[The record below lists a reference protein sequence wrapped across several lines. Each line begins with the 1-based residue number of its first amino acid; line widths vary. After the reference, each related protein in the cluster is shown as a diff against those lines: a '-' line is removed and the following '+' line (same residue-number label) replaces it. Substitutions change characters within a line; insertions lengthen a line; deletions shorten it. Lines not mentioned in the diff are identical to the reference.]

1 MRTIAAITAAL
12 LLSAALQAGA
22 QSLSQLGEYG
32 DAAALEVPPA
42 LPADAGPEAGELP
55 GIDFDFFVRP
65 EAQHEP
71 GAELYIPWEQEGG
84 PSKSVPAVKPIP
96 YLELARAE
104 AEAQGLDLALV
115 LAVIQKEST
124 FNPKAR
130 SAAGAVGLMQLL
142 PSTARWL
149 GLRDTSQLTTPAV
162 NIKYGVK
169 YLKFLWGEFG
179 DMAPAELAPADLA
192 RKASRMSIAAYNAGQ
207 GNVRKYGDVPP
218 FKETRNYVSKVTEY
232 FAYYEG
238 RLAAPPAP

>member
-1 MRTIAAITAAL
+1 MNKYFLPAILLCAAAP
-12 LLSAALQAGA
+12 AGA
-22 QSLSQLGEYG
+22 QSISQLEEYG
-32 DAAALEVPPA
+32 DAACIEVPAAAPVSA
-42 LPADAGPEAGELP
+42 EEELDPEALRA
-55 GIDFDFFVRP
+55 DFDFLVKP
-65 EAQHEP
+65 EAEHEP
-71 GAELYIPWEQEGG
+71 GAELYLPWEEDGG
-84 PSKSVPAVKPIP
+84 LSKSVSGAKPIP
-96 YLELARAE
+96 FLAEARAE
-104 AEAQGLDLALV
+104 AEAQGVDLALV

-130 SAAGAVGLMQLL
+130 SSAGAVGLMQLL

-149 GLRDTSQLTTPAV
+149 GLKDTSKLTTPAV

-179 DMAPAELAPADLA
+179 DKEPADLSPEDLA

-207 GNVRKYGDVPP
+207 GNVRKYDDVPP

-238 RLAAPPAP
+238 RLATAP

>member
-1 MRTIAAITAAL
+1 MRNYILPVL
-12 LLSAALQAGA
+12 LLAAAPAGA
-22 QSLSQLGEYG
+22 QSLSQLSEYG
-32 DAAALEVPPA
+32 DAAGIEVPAAVPVSA
-42 LPADAGPEAGELP
+42 EEERGPETLRA
-55 GIDFDFFVRP
+55 DFDFLVKP

-84 PSKSVPAVKPIP
+84 FSKAAGGAKPIP
-96 YLELARAE
+96 FLAEARAE
-104 AEAQGLDLALV
+104 AEAQGVDLALV

-149 GLRDTSQLTTPAV
+149 GLKDTSRLTTPAV

-179 DMAPAELAPADLA
+179 DKAPADLSAEDLA

-207 GNVRKYGDVPP
+207 GNVRKYNDVPP
-218 FKETRNYVSKVTEY
+218 FKETRNYVTKVTEY

-238 RLAAPPAP
+238 RLAAPAVP

>member
-1 MRTIAAITAAL
+1 MRNYFLPIL
-12 LLSAALQAGA
+12 LLAAAPAGA
-22 QSLSQLGEYG
+22 QSLSQLSEYG
-32 DAAALEVPPA
+32 DAAGIEVPAAVPVSA
-42 LPADAGPEAGELP
+42 EEERGPETLRA
-55 GIDFDFFVRP
+55 DFDFLVKP

-84 PSKSVPAVKPIP
+84 FSKSVPAAKPIP
-96 YLELARAE
+96 FLELARAE

-124 FNPKAR
+124 FDPKAR

-142 PSTARWL
+142 PSTAKWL
-149 GLRDTSQLTTPAV
+149 GLKDTSKLTTPAV

-169 YLKFLWGEFG
+169 YLKYLWDEFG
-179 DMAPAELAPADLA
+179 DMAPADLAPADLA

-207 GNVRKYGDVPP
+207 GNVRKYDDVPP

-238 RLAAPPAP
+238 RLAAPAAP

>member
-1 MRTIAAITAAL
+1 MINYILPAL
-12 LLSAALQAGA
+12 LLAAAAPAGA
-22 QSLSQLGEYG
+22 QSLSQLSEHG
-32 DAAALEVPPA
+32 DASGIEVPAASPA
-42 LPADAGPEAGELP
+42 SAEEERGPEALRA
-55 GIDFDFFVRP
+55 DFDFLVKP
-65 EAQHEP
+65 EAEHEA

-84 PSKSVPAVKPIP
+84 FSKSVPAEKPIP

-104 AEAQGLDLALV
+104 AVAQGVDLALV

-124 FNPKAR
+124 FNPKAH

-142 PSTARWL
+142 PSTAKWL
-149 GLRDTSQLTTPAV
+149 GLKDTSKLTTPAV

-207 GNVRKYGDVPP
+207 GNVRKYNDVPP
-218 FKETRNYVSKVTEY
+218 FKETRNYVTKVTEY

-238 RLAAPPAP
+238 RLAAVPAP